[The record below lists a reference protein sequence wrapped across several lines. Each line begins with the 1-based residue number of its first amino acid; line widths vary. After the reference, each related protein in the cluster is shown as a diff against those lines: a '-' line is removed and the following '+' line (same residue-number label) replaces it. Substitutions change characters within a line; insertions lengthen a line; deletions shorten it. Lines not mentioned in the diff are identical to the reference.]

1 MQIYYIY
8 TANAR
13 KMRNDYALITGASSG
28 IGLEYARQLARVG
41 YNIILVSNRDEE
53 NRLAAEHIA
62 SEYGVRALPLYAD
75 LADADAARELY
86 ERVEAMGA
94 EVSVLINN
102 AGMLLFSTL
111 SRTAP
116 EAMERIIALH
126 CTTPTLL
133 CRLFAE
139 DMARRGDGYI
149 LLMSSITAWTPFPTI
164 SHYAATKAYLRSF
177 AQSLW
182 YELRGRGVSVTVV
195 FPSAVDT
202 PFYNLDSGQ
211 RRLLR
216 RVGLMLSAEA
226 VARKALGAMF
236 SGKRRC
242 LPGIMTKIEAA
253 ICYLL
258 PAWALLPILK
268 IPAVRKLLD
277 KI

>member
-62 SEYGVRALPLYAD
+62 SEYGVRVLPLYAD

-86 ERVEAMGA
+86 ERVGAMGA

-139 DMARRGDGYI
+139 DMARRGDGHI

-177 AQSLW
+177 ALSLW

-202 PFYNLDSGQ
+202 PFYNLADGQ
-211 RRLLR
+211 RRVLR

-242 LPGIMTKIEAA
+242 LPGFLTKVEAA

-268 IPAVRKLLD
+268 IPAVKRILEKV
-277 KI
+277 